1 MRDRL
6 TEWVA
11 QVTGLTPDTLGR
23 IFTTLIVLI
32 FLWLLYQGLLSLL
45 RRRMED
51 VRIRYTWQKA
61 AGYIIV
67 VLGFFLLGSIWFVGF
82 GNAST
87 YLGLIT
93 AGLAIALKDLVT
105 GFAGWVFILWNR
117 PFAVGDRIQIGN
129 ICGDVID
136 LGIFQFTLLEIRN
149 WVDADQ
155 STGRIVRVPNGRVF
169 SETVANFESGFH
181 YIWNEIPIALTL
193 DSNWQEARTILQEI
207 ANKHAEHLGE
217 LAEERVKEASRRYMI
232 YYTSLTPTVYLS
244 VRDKGVLLTV
254 RYLCEPRLR
263 RNSENSI
270 WEDILLAFAGRE
282 DIHIWHN

>member
-244 VRDKGVLLTV
+244 VGDKGVLLTV

-263 RNSENSI
+263 RNSENAI

-282 DIHIWHN
+282 DIHIWRN

>member
-6 TEWVA
+6 TEWVGQA
-11 QVTGLTPDTLGR
+11 TGLTPDTLGR
-23 IFTTLIVLI
+23 ILTTLIVLI
-32 FLWLLYQGLLSLL
+32 FLWLLYQGILSLL

-51 VRIRYTWQKA
+51 VRMRYAWQKA
-61 AGYIIV
+61 AGYLFV
-67 VLGFFLLGSIWFVGF
+67 VLGFFLLGPVWFVGF

-105 GFAGWVFILWNR
+105 SFAGWIFILWNR

-155 STGRIVRVPNGRVF
+155 STGRVVRVPNGRIF
-169 SETVANFESGFH
+169 NENVANFESGFH
-181 YIWNEIPIALTL
+181 YIWNEIPVALTL
-193 DSNWQEARTILQEI
+193 DSNWEAARKILQEI
-207 ANKHAEHLGE
+207 ADKHAEHLGG

-232 YYTSLTPTVYLS
+232 YYSNLTPTVYLS
-244 VRDKGVLLTV
+244 VREKGVLLTM

-270 WEDILLAFAGRE
+270 WEDILNAFAARE
-282 DIHIWHN
+282 DIHIWHI